1 MLSIRRSLL
10 LPTLHGIHICLL
22 VTHART
28 HARIEGIST
37 EGISTEGMVTT
48 MNPAK
53 TAELIE
59 MSYNVWADSVGSKEP
74 RRRQEP

>member
-1 MLSIRRSLL
+1 MLSIRGSLL

-28 HARIEGIST
+28 HARI